1 MKKAMT
7 YRWLSL
13 LSGLLMVLNSQLT
26 AQALIK
32 VQGGATITIQNGAI
46 WYAKGLMSVD
56 SNALINNS
64 GEMEV
69 DELDN
74 QGIYFGTGMLKSNPF
89 VNKGTVAPG
98 NSQGTLTFSNN
109 FNTNGTLEIEIRSES
124 DFDKIVVLGSA
135 EAKVSGVLKVT
146 FVNYTPPENQ
156 AFQIIIAGSYS
167 GDFSQIKA
175 TPSSIPLTYLNG
187 VLKVQSVLPVELVK
201 LSAKKQG
208 EDVLL
213 NWRTASE
220 LNNRGFELLRSRDAR
235 RWQSIHFEPGQGT
248 TSQPHDYVF
257 LDETPFGGL
266 NYYRLR
272 QVDFSG
278 KSTLSQIVSVLMGEE
293 NALQVFPNP
302 VGTGELNLFWLG
314 EVDETLQI
322 GLYNAAGQ
330 LVRKATMESGSQVLP
345 VGDLP
350 AGLYTL
356 RGSNERRQFVE
367 RVMVKN

>member
-1 MKKAMT
+1 MMKARKYVSRSM
-7 YRWLSL
+7 LCCL
-13 LSGLLMVLNSQLT
+13 LVMVYLKMS
-26 AQALIK
+26 AQTLVK
-32 VQGGATITIQNGAI
+32 VQGGASITIQNGAV

-56 SNALINNS
+56 SNAMINNS

-74 QGIYFGTGMLKSNPF
+74 KGTYFGTGMFKSNPF
-89 VNKGTVAPG
+89 VSRGTVAPG
-98 NSQGTLTFSNN
+98 NTQGTLTFNNN
-109 FNTNGTLEIEIRSES
+109 FNTNGTLEIEIRSDS

-146 FVNYTPPENQ
+146 FVNYTPAENQ
-156 AFQIIIAGSYS
+156 AFQIITAGSYA
-167 GDFSQIKA
+167 GNFSQIKA

-187 VLKVQSVLPVELVK
+187 VLKVQSVLPVELVR
-201 LSAKKQG
+201 LSAKRQG
-208 EDVLL
+208 EDVML
-213 NWRTASE
+213 NWSTAAE

-235 RWQSIHFEPGQGT
+235 RWQTIHFEPGQGT
-248 TSQPHDYVF
+248 TSQPHEYAF

-278 KSTLSQIVSVLMGEE
+278 KSTLSHIVSVLMGEE

-302 VGTGELNLFWLG
+302 VATGELNLFWLG
-314 EVDETLQI
+314 EVDETLKI

-330 LVRKATMESGSQVLP
+330 LVRNLLIESGNQILQ

-350 AGLYTL
+350 SGLYTL

-367 RVMVKN
+367 RVMVRN